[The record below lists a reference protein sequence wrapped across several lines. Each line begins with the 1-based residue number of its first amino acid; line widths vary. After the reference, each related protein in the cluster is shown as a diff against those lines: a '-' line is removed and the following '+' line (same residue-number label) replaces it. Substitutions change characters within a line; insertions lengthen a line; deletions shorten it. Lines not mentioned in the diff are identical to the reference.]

1 MKVPS
6 GRQMGGLATDWRL
19 VLRFHL
25 FGHIIITLWKDMEF
39 QKTLTRYDTKIM
51 LAMSQ
56 FWDKWEFGFYLLI
69 ITAETP
75 IVLSEISGVRA
86 RVGQW
91 RQHVGCGRS
100 SCSAD
105 RLNLR
110 RLTAAFCTTAGCLLA
125 FWIPLN
131 RHKSNNGRRVQHP
144 STPPGR
150 RVPGKKRKR

>member
-1 MKVPS
+1 MED
-6 GRQMGGLATDWRL
+6 RWGGLAIDWRF

-25 FGHIIITLWKDMEF
+25 IGHIIALWKDV
-39 QKTLTRYDTKIM
+39 KLNKIKTRYETKIT
-51 LAMSQ
+51 LKISQ
-56 FWDKWEFGFYLLI
+56 FCYKCEFGFYLLI
-69 ITAETP
+69 IVAETP
-75 IVLSEISGVRA
+75 IVLPEISGVRA

-100 SCSAD
+100 SCSTD

-110 RLTAAFCTTAGCLLA
+110 RLTAVVCTTAGCLLA
-125 FWIPLN
+125 FLIPLN

-150 RVPGKKRKR
+150 RVPGKKRER